1 MILQAT
7 YQMRS
12 EMRSIFATTTRSWV
26 EIAAVSWTNE
36 FSDPCAGHAQK
47 RRWVSSTR
55 TACVSVGRRVAATPV
70 DQARADRSL

>member
-12 EMRSIFATTTRSWV
+12 EMRSIFATATRSWV

-47 RRWVSSTR
+47 RRWVSST
-55 TACVSVGRRVAATPV
+55 PI
-70 DQARADRSL
+70 SLRFGWQTCSCYP